1 MEKIKSK
8 DQNRNQVNV
17 KTKSAFRP
25 KIYRSEKVLAFPNFG
40 NKCFPNLQSGQQR
53 HP

>member
-1 MEKIKSK
+1 MDKIKSK

-25 KIYRSEKVLAFPNFG
+25 KIYRRK
-40 NKCFPNLQSGQQR
+40 
-53 HP
+53 